1 MVAEQ
6 ENKSILIQAVNHMPN
21 DKLQIKKLYALSSE
35 NRKFSFSLPLKHKI
49 KIVKRDYEVKLK
61 ADEKYGT
68 YILWKNRKYPVEIVR
83 SSQNKYEIL
92 FNDISYTF
100 TVETPFSLQR
110 MKVLNSNR
118 GKIEKEI
125 IKAPM
130 PGKIID
136 VLVREGSTVVRG
148 EPLVILE
155 AMKMQNEILSPV
167 NGLIAKVLAKPNT
180 NVMKDDLL
188 IEIKL

>member
-1 MVAEQ
+1 MANE
-6 ENKSILIQAVNHMPN
+6 KP
-21 DKLQIKKLYALSSE
+21 QIKKLYTLSSE
-35 NRKFSFSLPLKHKI
+35 NRKFSFSLPLKHTI
-49 KIVKRDYEVKLK
+49 RIGKREYEVKLK
-61 ADEKYGT
+61 ADEKYGA
-68 YILWKNRKYPVEIVR
+68 YILWKNRKYPVEIV
-83 SSQNKYEIL
+83 SSRQNKYEIL

-110 MKVLNSNR
+110 KKVLDSKR
-118 GKIEKEI
+118 GKVEQEF

-136 VLVREGSTVVRG
+136 VLVREGSNVLRG

-167 NGLIAKVLAKPNT
+167 NGVIVKVSASANT

>member
-1 MVAEQ
+1 MA
-6 ENKSILIQAVNHMPN
+6 N
-21 DKLQIKKLYALSSE
+21 DKLKIKKLYALSSE
-35 NRKFSFSLPLKHKI
+35 NRKFSFSIPLKHTI
-49 KIVKRDYEVKLK
+49 RIGKRDYEVKLK
-61 ADEKYGT
+61 SDEKYGT
-68 YILWKNRKYPVEIVR
+68 YILCKNRKYPVEIVR

-110 MKVLNSNR
+110 MKVLNSKR

-136 VLVREGSTVVRG
+136 VLVREGSTVLRG
-148 EPLVILE
+148 EHVVILE

-167 NGLIAKVLAKPNT
+167 NGTIVKVSAKPNT
-180 NVMKDDLL
+180 NVMKDDL
-188 IEIKL
+188 IVEIKL

>member
-1 MVAEQ
+1 MA
-6 ENKSILIQAVNHMPN
+6 N
-21 DKLQIKKLYALSSE
+21 DKLQIKKLYVLSSE
-35 NRKFSFSLPLKHKI
+35 NRKFSFSLPLKQTI
-49 KIVKRDYEVKLK
+49 RIGKRDYEVKLK

-68 YILWKNRKYPVEIVR
+68 YILWKNRKYPVEIV
-83 SSQNKYEIL
+83 SSRQNRYEIL

-110 MKVLNSNR
+110 MKVLNSKR
-118 GKIEKEI
+118 GKVEKEY

-136 VLVREGSTVVRG
+136 VLVREGSNVLRG
-148 EPLVILE
+148 EPVVILE

-167 NGLIAKVLAKPNT
+167 NGVIVKVSARANT

-188 IEIKL
+188 IEIKVG

>member
-1 MVAEQ
+1 MA
-6 ENKSILIQAVNHMPN
+6 N
-21 DKLQIKKLYALSSE
+21 DKLQIKKLYTLSSE
-35 NRKFSFSLPLKHKI
+35 NKKFSFSLPLKHTI
-49 KIVKRDYEVKLK
+49 RIGKRDYEVKLK

-83 SSQNKYEIL
+83 SNQNKYEIL

-100 TVETPFSLQR
+100 TVETPISLQR

-118 GKIEKEI
+118 GKNEKEI

-136 VLVREGSTVVRG
+136 VLVREGSTVVKG
-148 EPLVILE
+148 EPMVILE
-155 AMKMQNEILSPV
+155 AMKMQNEIISPV
-167 NGLIAKVLAKPNT
+167 NGTIVLVMAKPNT

-188 IEIKL
+188 VEIKL

>member
-1 MVAEQ
+1 MAKE
-6 ENKSILIQAVNHMPN
+6 
-21 DKLQIKKLYALSSE
+21 KLQIKKLYALSSE
-35 NRKFSFSLPLKHKI
+35 NRKYSFSIPLKQSI
-49 KIVKRDYEVKLK
+49 KIGKRDYEVKLK
-61 ADEKYGT
+61 ADDKLGT

-110 MKVLNSNR
+110 KKVLDSRR
-118 GKIEKEI
+118 GKVEQEI

-136 VLVREGSTVVRG
+136 VLVREGSTVLRG
-148 EPLVILE
+148 EPVVILE

-167 NGLIAKVLAKPNT
+167 NGVITKVSARANT
-180 NVMKDDLL
+180 NVMKDDVLV
-188 IEIKL
+188 EIKL

>member
-1 MVAEQ
+1 MAG
-6 ENKSILIQAVNHMPN
+6 

-35 NRKFSFSLPLKHKI
+35 NRKFSFSMPLKQTI
-49 KIVKRDYEVKLK
+49 RIGKRQYDVKLK

-83 SSQNKYEIL
+83 SRQNKYEIL

-110 MKVLNSNR
+110 MKVLNST
-118 GKIEKEI
+118 KSKTEKEY

-136 VLVREGSTVVRG
+136 VLVREGASVLRG
-148 EPLVILE
+148 EPLLILE
-155 AMKMQNEILSPV
+155 AMKMQNEIMSPV
-167 NGLIAKVLAKPNT
+167 SGTIVKVAAKPNT

-188 IEIKL
+188 VEIKL

>member
-1 MVAEQ
+1 MANEKPKI
-6 ENKSILIQAVNHMPN
+6 N
-21 DKLQIKKLYALSSE
+21 KLYALSSE
-35 NRKFSFSLPLKHKI
+35 NRKFSFSLPLKHTI
-49 KIVKRDYEVKLK
+49 RIGKRDYDVKLK
-61 ADEKYGT
+61 ADEKLGT

-110 MKVLNSNR
+110 KKVLSNSR

-136 VLVREGSTVVRG
+136 VLVREGATVVKG
-148 EPLVILE
+148 EPVVILE
-155 AMKMQNEILSPV
+155 AMKMQNELISPA
-167 NGLIAKVLAKPNT
+167 NGIVEKVYARPNT

>member
-1 MVAEQ
+1 MAKD
-6 ENKSILIQAVNHMPN
+6 N
-21 DKLQIKKLYALSSE
+21 LQIKKLYALSSE
-35 NRKFSFSLPLKHKI
+35 NRKFCFSLPLKHTI
-49 KIVKRDYEVKLK
+49 RIGKRDYDVKLK

-68 YILWKNRKYPVEIVR
+68 YILWKNRKYPVEIIR
-83 SSQNKYEIL
+83 SRQNKYEIL

-110 MKVLNSNR
+110 MKVLNSKK
-118 GKIEKEI
+118 GKVEKELI
-125 IKAPM
+125 IAPM
-130 PGKIID
+130 PGKIIN
-136 VLVREGSTVVRG
+136 VLVREGSNVLRG

-167 NGLIAKVLAKPNT
+167 NGVIVKVSAKADT
-180 NVMKDDLL
+180 NVMKGDLL

>member
-1 MVAEQ
+1 
-6 ENKSILIQAVNHMPN
+6 MPN

-35 NRKFSFSLPLKHKI
+35 NRKFSFSLPLKQSI
-49 KIVKRDYEVKLK
+49 KIGKRSYEVQLK
-61 ADEKYGT
+61 NDEKYGT
-68 YILWKNRKYPVEIVR
+68 YILWKNRKYPVEIV
-83 SSQNKYEIL
+83 SSRQNKYEIL

-100 TVETPFSLQR
+100 TVETPFSLKR
-110 MKVLNSNR
+110 MKVIHK
-118 GKIEKEI
+118 GKGKAEKEY

-136 VLVREGSTVVRG
+136 VLVREGSQVLRG
-148 EPLVILE
+148 ESVVILE

-167 NGLIAKVLAKPNT
+167 NGHIIKVSARPNT

-188 IEIKL
+188 IEIKVD